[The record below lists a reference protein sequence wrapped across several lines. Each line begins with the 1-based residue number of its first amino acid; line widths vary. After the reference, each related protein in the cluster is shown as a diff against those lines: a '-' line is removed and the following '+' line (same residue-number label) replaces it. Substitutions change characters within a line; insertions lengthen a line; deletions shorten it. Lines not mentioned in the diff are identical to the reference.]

1 MTALMATLC
10 ILMATPSA
18 TAPDTVVVCPKVFR
32 QTLAPWVKYREKQG
46 HEIRIIS
53 SEGSAEEI
61 RDRIRKVAK
70 EGSLKNIVII
80 GDADPA
86 MDTDPKVRARS
97 VPIHFA
103 EATVNIHW
111 GKEKDIPTD
120 NWYADLDDD
129 KLPDLAIGRL
139 PVDSQEELKLV
150 LGKIF
155 AHEQDA
161 DQGAWRR
168 RVNFVAGMGGFSP
181 LADSV
186 IESSARQMITEEIP
200 PGYDVSMTYGSW
212 RSAYCPDPR
221 LFHDAALGHLN
232 EGSLFWVYIGH
243 GQRHEL
249 DRVKVPG
256 NKFHIFGNEDVPKL
270 TCEHGPPIAIFLA
283 CYTCAL
289 DDPRDSLGEELLR
302 RQGGP
307 VAVMGGTR
315 VTMPYA
321 MSVMATGLLN
331 ETFDNHRETLGEII
345 LHAKRAMVESP
356 RNDPQ
361 SRAIDTMARTLN
373 SKSTDLKAERAEN
386 VLVFNLLGD
395 PLLRLQYPQEATV
408 STLTEADAGSVIEVT
423 GTSPI
428 DGPCVVDL
436 SVRRDRFTMRPP
448 VRARYQEADSA
459 LAAYQPIYERA
470 NDRRWVSVPT
480 EVRDGKFAAKIEIPR
495 EAGGACCV
503 RAYVTGKESI
513 ALGAQEIEIR
523 RLEAAEP
530 EPAAGAATSGGGA
543 N

>member
-1 MTALMATLC
+1 MTALLTTLC
-10 ILMATPSA
+10 IVMATPSA
-18 TAPDTVVVCPKVFR
+18 TPPDTVVVCPPVFR
-32 QTLAPWVKYREKQG
+32 QTLAPWVKYREQQG
-46 HEIRIIS
+46 HKLRIVS
-53 SEGSAEEI
+53 SEGTAEDV

-70 EGSLKNIVII
+70 EGNLKNILIV

-86 MDTDPKVRARS
+86 METDPQVRARS

-103 EATVNIHW
+103 EAKVNIHW

-129 KLPDLAIGRL
+129 HLPDVAIGRL
-139 PVDSQEELKLV
+139 PVDSPEELKLV

-161 DQGAWRR
+161 DQGGWRR

-186 IESSARQMITEEIP
+186 LESSAKQMITEGIP
-200 PGYDVSMTYGSW
+200 AGYDVSMTYGSW

-221 LFHDAALGHLN
+221 LFHDAAFARFN

-256 NKFHIFGNEDVPKL
+256 NQFHIFANEDVPKL
-270 TCEHGPPIAIFLA
+270 NCEHGPPIAIFLA

-289 DDPRDSLGEELLR
+289 DHPRDSLGEELLR

-321 MSVMATGLLN
+321 MSVMATELLS
-331 ETFDNHRETLGEII
+331 ECFGKRCETLGEII

-356 RNDPQ
+356 RSDPQ
-361 SRAIDTMARTLN
+361 SRAIDQMARTLN

-395 PLLRLQYPQEATV
+395 PLLRLQYPQDATV
-408 STLTEADAGSVIEVT
+408 STLSAADAGSVIEVT

-428 DGPCVVDL
+428 DGPCEVDL
-436 SVRRDRFTMRPP
+436 CVRRDRLRMRPP

-470 NDRRWVSVPT
+470 NDRRWVTVTT
-480 EVRDGKFAAKIEIPR
+480 EVRDGKYTARLAVPR
-495 EAGGACCV
+495 EAHGACCV
-503 RAYVTGKESI
+503 RAFVSGKEGV

-523 RLEAAEP
+523 RAAAP
-530 EPAAGAATSGGGA
+530 EPDPATGAATTGGSA
-543 N
+543 S